1 MESIHRILL
10 SSVRGHKYDVVNFI
24 IRAMAYGQRM
34 KLKVGADL
42 FEVSPGLELA
52 IDEVVEEHQGRL
64 PELNLRDQG
73 QLQERSNHP

>member
-1 MESIHRILL
+1 
-10 SSVRGHKYDVVNFI
+10 
-24 IRAMAYGQRM
+24 MADGQIM